1 MTHDFLGVRGQPG
14 TVVRERVPVG
24 KLGDGTPIS
33 IPVIVVA
40 LYTLLQRTTPGP
52 LQGRTYAAI
61 EVLVGTPQTV
71 SIALGAA
78 AVAFVDYRVLL
89 LVEATVV
96 AAAGTWLL
104 TRREQPV
111 TAPH

>member
-1 MTHDFLGVRGQPG
+1 VAQSGADHQIQTMAEHST
-14 TVVRERVPVG
+14 PV
-24 KLGDGTPIS
+24 
-33 IPVIVVA
+33 
-40 LYTLLQRTTPGP
+40 P

-111 TAPH
+111 PASH